1 MRGVQCGERRVACFY
16 VQRLDLLRVARVSS
30 KTGILKWVSEVGLA
44 CMSTRS
50 ATTVMAT
57 FFVVSCHRARCS
69 TWESWGGV
77 HCCAYHGTD
86 SNIPLSSWADS
97 RPSRWRAASRGC
109 TKKRKV
115 GVTQREQQPSTARVC
130 NENAGRRHLLGAL
143 VPRGRPQRP
152 TRNGGMLF
160 FWKRLFFPRH
170 AGFRA
175 LILHKSST

>member
-1 MRGVQCGERRVACFY
+1 MACFY

-30 KTGILKWVSEVGLA
+30 KTGLLKWVSEVGLA

-86 SNIPLSSWADS
+86 STFLYPEGQIRS
-97 RPSRWRAASRGC
+97 SRWRAASRAC
-109 TKKRKV
+109 TLLVQETNVERKV
-115 GVTQREQQPSTARVC
+115 GVT
-130 NENAGRRHLLGAL
+130 
-143 VPRGRPQRP
+143 
-152 TRNGGMLF
+152 
-160 FWKRLFFPRH
+160 
-170 AGFRA
+170 
-175 LILHKSST
+175 

>member
-1 MRGVQCGERRVACFY
+1 MACFY

-30 KTGILKWVSEVGLA
+30 KTGLLKWVSEVGLA

-86 SNIPLSSWADS
+86 SNIPLSAGADS
-97 RPSRWRAASRGC
+97 AVEVARSEQRVHLVRSRN
-109 TKKRKV
+109 
-115 GVTQREQQPSTARVC
+115 QR
-130 NENAGRRHLLGAL
+130 
-143 VPRGRPQRP
+143 
-152 TRNGGMLF
+152 
-160 FWKRLFFPRH
+160 
-170 AGFRA
+170 
-175 LILHKSST
+175 